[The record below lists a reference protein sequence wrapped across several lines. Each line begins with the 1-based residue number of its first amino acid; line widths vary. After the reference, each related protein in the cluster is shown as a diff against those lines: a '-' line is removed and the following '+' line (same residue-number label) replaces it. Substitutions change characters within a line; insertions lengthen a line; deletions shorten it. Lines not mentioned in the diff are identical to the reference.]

1 MSLNTALAGEL
12 PLKLAMDRLFNK
24 SFLIAFYDISTLK
37 YLNQVNAMTTKLSRM
52 YNMDIFTDSG
62 KFLGNAQDF
71 IVDVESGE
79 VSRILVEALPP
90 SKEDAK
96 KALREKSVLYKNVK
110 SVEDV
115 IVVTRGVGALPQE

>member
-1 MSLNTALAGEL
+1 
-12 PLKLAMDRLFNK
+12 
-24 SFLIAFYDISTLK
+24 
-37 YLNQVNAMTTKLSRM
+37 MTTKLSRM
-52 YNMDIFTDSG
+52 YGMDIFTDSG

-79 VSRILVEALPP
+79 VSRILIEQLPA

-96 KALREKSVLYKNVK
+96 KSLRDKSILYANVK

-115 IVVTRGVGALPQE
+115 IVVTKGMGSGSAKSVEPPSLG

>member
-1 MSLNTALAGEL
+1 MS
-12 PLKLAMDRLFNK
+12 
-24 SFLIAFYDISTLK
+24 
-37 YLNQVNAMTTKLSRM
+37 TKLSRM

-79 VSRILVEALPP
+79 VARILVEALP
-90 SKEDAK
+90 SAKEDAK
-96 KALREKSVLYKNVK
+96 KALREKSILYRNVK

-115 IVVTRGVGALPQE
+115 IVVTRGVGASVVTE